1 MVKMRARRV
10 TRIVEHQVLAEA
22 ELIPNYKQKLGTC
35 LLPVGKMW
43 VEHFGSHINNPQKN
57 LLINNPTKK
66 LCNKSNSTYKKQ
78 QQNPRE

>member
-22 ELIPNYKQKLGTC
+22 ELIPNYKQKLETC

-43 VEHFGSHINNPQKN
+43 VE
-57 LLINNPTKK
+57 L
-66 LCNKSNSTYKKQ
+66 
-78 QQNPRE
+78 